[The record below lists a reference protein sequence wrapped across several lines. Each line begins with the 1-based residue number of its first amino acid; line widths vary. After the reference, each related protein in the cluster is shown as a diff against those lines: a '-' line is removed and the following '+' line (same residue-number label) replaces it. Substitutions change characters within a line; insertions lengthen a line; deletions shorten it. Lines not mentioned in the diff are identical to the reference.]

1 MSDQKLVSEER
12 LTAAADDPIVWAGE
26 MELVQRAFEMQHPL
40 EEGQVRLTQLVAG
53 AESAHYELVIQIARS
68 MEQKAIGWLGLAD
81 ASEAVGVLFEE
92 PGDST
97 RAFHNRGVDAEL
109 DLWTFDA
116 TGKLLERFELAADA
130 STPVRPRK
138 AYRWA
143 LETPKGTL
151 AELTGEVVLTV
162 PAAA

>member
-1 MSDQKLVSEER
+1 MTKVEPLSDER
-12 LTAAADDPIVWAGE
+12 LKAAADDPIVWAGE
-26 MELVQRAFEMQHPL
+26 VEVVQRAFEMQHPL

-68 MEQKAIGWLGLAD
+68 MEQKAIGWLGLVD

-97 RAFHNRGVDAEL
+97 RAFHNRGVDADL
-109 DLWTFDA
+109 DLWTFDV

-130 STPVRPRK
+130 STP
-138 AYRWA
+138 
-143 LETPKGTL
+143 
-151 AELTGEVVLTV
+151 
-162 PAAA
+162 